1 MGKKDFDIEFDFEE
15 EYGFDPK
22 SFLGTEEYDDKIDLN
37 AFSDEEL
44 GLTSRRRAKD
54 EDDMDDDEFEDEDL
68 DSDDFLNMASTAE
81 EPSQEAADAEE
92 PAPEQPDE
100 TQPEVTDMDE
110 NMEYTEEELEAS
122 VYEEEEETFQFDE
135 DDEDEDKDE
144 DDEPRKQRKPIQLPK
159 LPKITLPKLKT
170 PNIFTKFYDL
180 YFAPVLD
187 KNWQNPEDP
196 PQDPDAPRRRRRKTK
211 AQVFKEVYLPPLL
224 ACVCLVLVMSFIIGA
239 LSNVIAE
246 KKIKDDIEQSRVE
259 SSISQAELELQ
270 ASQVV
275 AQEAALLA
283 AGYDYEAAIAKL
295 DTLGKNLP
303 QDLATKRAEYVNAQ
317 SALMEYKDPSL
328 IPNLS
333 FHVLIEDMT
342 RALKDTEFGGSYNR
356 NFVTTS
362 EFSKILQQLYD
373 NGYVLVDFDSFIGS
387 STDVNGNEKY
397 EIIPMYLPA
406 DKKPVMIT
414 ETMVNYFNYMVDS
427 NEDGVADAQGDGF
440 ANKLVVDANGD
451 IKAEYI
457 SADGQTL
464 IGNYDLVPILED
476 FIKAHPDFSY
486 RGARA
491 ILAVTGHEGVFGY
504 RCNTSYIGSKGQSYY
519 DQEVAGAKKIASALR
534 AKGYTLA
541 SYTYANKNYFN
552 YNATTITADMNKWT
566 TEVTNV
572 IGDMNVFVFA
582 QKGNLS
588 DYTGG
593 SFDVMYKS
601 GYRFYI
607 ANATN
612 ATSATTTVNQ
622 TYVRQNRLM
631 VTGESMQWN
640 PSWFTGLFNP
650 SAVLETSIRGNVPT
664 G

>member
-1 MGKKDFDIEFDFEE
+1 MIAERKIQADIE
-15 EYGFDPK
+15 
-22 SFLGTEEYDDKIDLN
+22 
-37 AFSDEEL
+37 
-44 GLTSRRRAKD
+44 KD
-54 EDDMDDDEFEDEDL
+54 R
-68 DSDDFLNMASTAE
+68 
-81 EPSQEAADAEE
+81 Q
-92 PAPEQPDE
+92 
-100 TQPEVTDMDE
+100 
-110 NMEYTEEELEAS
+110 
-122 VYEEEEETFQFDE
+122 
-135 DDEDEDKDE
+135 
-144 DDEPRKQRKPIQLPK
+144 
-159 LPKITLPKLKT
+159 
-170 PNIFTKFYDL
+170 
-180 YFAPVLD
+180 
-187 KNWQNPEDP
+187 
-196 PQDPDAPRRRRRKTK
+196 
-211 AQVFKEVYLPPLL
+211 
-224 ACVCLVLVMSFIIGA
+224 
-239 LSNVIAE
+239 
-246 KKIKDDIEQSRVE
+246 E
-259 SSISQAELELQ
+259 SSISQAELQQQ
-270 ASQVV
+270 ASQAV
-275 AQEAALLA
+275 AQEAAILA
-283 AGYDYEAAIAKL
+283 AGYDYQAAIEKL
-295 DTLGKNLP
+295 DSLGDLTQY

-317 SALMEYKDPSL
+317 ASLLEYKDPSL

-333 FHVLIEDMT
+333 FHVLIEDMA
-342 RALKDTEFGGSYNR
+342 RAKKDTEFGGSYNR

-387 STDVNGNEKY
+387 STDVNGNEKF
-397 EIIPMYLPA
+397 EVIPMYLPA

-414 ETMVNYFNYMVDS
+414 ETMVNYFNYMVDG
-427 NEDGVADAQGDGF
+427 NDDKLPDANGDGF

-457 SADGQTL
+457 TADGQTL
-464 IGNYDLVPILED
+464 TGNYDLVPILED

-491 ILAVTGHEGVFGY
+491 ILAITGHEGVFGY
-504 RCNTSYIGSKGQSYY
+504 RCNTSYIGDKGQSYY
-519 DQEVAGAKKIASALR
+519 DQEVAGAKQIASALR
-534 AKGYTLA
+534 NKGYTLA

-607 ANATN
+607 SNATN
-612 ATSATTTVNQ
+612 ATSATTTVNE

-631 VTGESMQWN
+631 VTGETMQWN
-640 PSWFTGLFNP
+640 PSWFTGMFNP
-650 SAVLETSIRGNVPT
+650 AAVLETSIRGDIPT